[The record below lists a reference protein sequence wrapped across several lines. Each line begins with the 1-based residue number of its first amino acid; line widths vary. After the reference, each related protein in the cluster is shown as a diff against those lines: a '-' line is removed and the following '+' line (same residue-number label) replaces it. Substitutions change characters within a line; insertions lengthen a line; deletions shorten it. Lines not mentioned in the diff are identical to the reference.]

1 MWKTT
6 GWQKLLNLLSP
17 VKKTF
22 RPNFVVLFV
31 FCSTASF
38 CILDISDSDAGELEF
53 TPAVLFC
60 LDHALFT
67 PWGVNSA

>member
-1 MWKTT
+1 M
-6 GWQKLLNLLSP
+6 
-17 VKKTF
+17 
-22 RPNFVVLFV
+22 VLFV

-67 PWGVNSA
+67 PWGVNNA